1 MKFVPLFPSL
11 APLAAGVLFLQAC
24 ALPPPK
30 DFDPQAFPGAK
41 GKLLVSSPFPGFLV
55 IGDARDEVR
64 YRLRGRKGVFPAPAG
79 KWRVESLE
87 FRARDKEGLRWRL
100 VSELLEQD
108 RALPVELAP
117 GEEKRLNLGFPLVG
131 KVVAYRKGAHYF
143 SFDPRLF
150 GRGGE
155 SYYLDC
161 MDKKLPFP
169 GFRIFTASG
178 KVLKEDR
185 FTFG

>member
-1 MKFVPLFPSL
+1 MKFAASFSTLL
-11 APLAAGVLFLQAC
+11 AGVLFLQGC

-30 DFDPQAFPGAK
+30 DFDPAAYPGPK
-41 GKLLVSSPFPGFLV
+41 GKLLVSSSSFPGFLV
-55 IGDARDEVR
+55 IGDPRDEVR
-64 YRLRGRKGVFPAPAG
+64 FRLRGRDGVFPAPAG
-79 KWRVESLE
+79 KWKVESVE
-87 FRARDKEGLRWRL
+87 FLARDKDGLRWRV
-100 VSELLEQD
+100 VSELQEQD
-108 RALPVELAP
+108 RAVLVDLAP
-117 GEEKRLNLGFPLVG
+117 GGEKRLNLGFPLVG
-131 KVVAYRKGAHYF
+131 MVAAFRKGAHYY

-150 GRGGE
+150 GKGGE

-161 MDKKLPFP
+161 LDKKLPFP